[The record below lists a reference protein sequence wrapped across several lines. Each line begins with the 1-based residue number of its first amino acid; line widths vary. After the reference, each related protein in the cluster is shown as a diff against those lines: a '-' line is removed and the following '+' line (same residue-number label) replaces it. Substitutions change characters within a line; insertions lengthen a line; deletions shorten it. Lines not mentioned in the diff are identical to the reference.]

1 MELRE
6 SLAQFGMT
14 EREPGTLV
22 VACVHN
28 FVVLEYRINAGLL
41 WSRVLLP
48 DGSEFLDGVSDWEAL
63 QLEEVLSLMR
73 AKPPIAA
80 WLRLRA
86 PRPGLEV
93 SQWRNRVVARAAP
106 SPTVRPMPIRRA
118 SPKTGPLSHSTAI
131 PKSSTL
137 SATPAS
143 GAEKVP
149 FGRRRD
155 GVQVAVL
162 NDAGRRLYIPRTGT
176 PPRIRSS
183 TWIR

>member
-1 MELRE
+1 MTPCVQRRPGPRSWCGGRARRARWPPEIRRFMTLSAAAIAASGFLVPHRPATSSGRAREVVMELSE

-73 AKPPIAA
+73 AKPPD
-80 WLRLRA
+80 R
-86 PRPGLEV
+86 
-93 SQWRNRVVARAAP
+93 
-106 SPTVRPMPIRRA
+106 
-118 SPKTGPLSHSTAI
+118 
-131 PKSSTL
+131 
-137 SATPAS
+137 
-143 GAEKVP
+143 
-149 FGRRRD
+149 
-155 GVQVAVL
+155 
-162 NDAGRRLYIPRTGT
+162 
-176 PPRIRSS
+176 
-183 TWIR
+183 

>member
-1 MELRE
+1 MAARDSPIHDALRRRYSRKRFLVPHRPATSSGRAREVVMELSE

-28 FVVLEYRINAGLL
+28 FVILEYRINAGLL

-86 PRPGLEV
+86 PRPGL
-93 SQWRNRVVARAAP
+93 AR
-106 SPTVRPMPIRRA
+106 
-118 SPKTGPLSHSTAI
+118 
-131 PKSSTL
+131 
-137 SATPAS
+137 
-143 GAEKVP
+143 
-149 FGRRRD
+149 
-155 GVQVAVL
+155 
-162 NDAGRRLYIPRTGT
+162 
-176 PPRIRSS
+176 
-183 TWIR
+183 